1 MQPEKS
7 SSSVVPAQ
15 LFGMSKMRDI
25 AALYKMRLT
34 IIVVLSA
41 FLGYLMGA
49 ETADW
54 KIILTLVIGGILL
67 TGGSNGFNQVLERQ
81 WDALMHRTMNRPI
94 PTGRLTPLEAG
105 IISVLSAAIGIIG
118 LWVLINPASG
128 ILGLFSFFSY
138 VFVYTPLKRV
148 SSLSVFVGAIP
159 GAIPPMLGY
168 VAATNDYGLQA
179 GILFAIQ
186 FMWQFPHFWAIA
198 WVAHEDYQRGGYQ
211 LLPFNEGRTKRS
223 AFQMFSFSMA
233 LIPVSLIPWAL
244 PADQPM
250 VGNIAA
256 IVAVIAGLI
265 MSWLAWK
272 LYKSCETS
280 DARRLMF
287 ASFIYLPVVQLFY
300 VIDKLS

>member
-1 MQPEKS
+1 
-7 SSSVVPAQ
+7 
-15 LFGMSKMRDI
+15 
-25 AALYKMRLT
+25 
-34 IIVVLSA
+34 
-41 FLGYLMGA
+41 
-49 ETADW
+49 
-54 KIILTLVIGGILL
+54 
-67 TGGSNGFNQVLERQ
+67 
-81 WDALMHRTMNRPI
+81 
-94 PTGRLTPLEAG
+94 
-105 IISVLSAAIGIIG
+105 
-118 LWVLINPASG
+118 LWIFINPASG

-138 VFVYTPLKRV
+138 VFIYTPLKRV
-148 SSLSVFVGAIP
+148 TSLSVFVGAIP

-211 LLPFNEGRTKRS
+211 LLPFSEGRTKRS
-223 AFQMFSFSMA
+223 AFQMFSFSLA

-250 VGNIAA
+250 IGNIAA
-256 IVAVIAGLI
+256 LVAVISGII

-272 LYKSCETS
+272 LYKSCETA

>member
-7 SSSVVPAQ
+7 SSTVIPAQ
-15 LFGMSKMRDI
+15 GFGMSKMRDI

-54 KIILTLVIGGILL
+54 KVILTLVIGGILL

-94 PTGRLTPLEAG
+94 PTGRLSPTEAA
-105 IISVLSAAIGIIG
+105 IISVVSAAIGIIG
-118 LWVLINPASG
+118 LWVLVNPASG

-138 VFVYTPLKRV
+138 VFIYTPLKRV
-148 SSLSVFVGAIP
+148 TSLSVFVGAIP

-198 WVAHEDYQRGGYQ
+198 WVAHDDYQRGGYQ

-223 AFQMFSFSMA
+223 AFQMFSFSLA

-244 PADQPM
+244 PAEQPM

-256 IVAVIAGLI
+256 VISVVAGII

-272 LYKSCETS
+272 LYKSCETA

>member
-7 SSSVVPAQ
+7 SSSVIPAQ
-15 LFGMSKMRDI
+15 GFGMSKMRDI

-54 KIILTLVIGGILL
+54 KVILTLIVG
-67 TGGSNGFNQVLERQ
+67 ERQ

-94 PTGRLTPLEAG
+94 PTGRLTPVEAG
-105 IISVLSAAIGIIG
+105 IISVVSATIGIVG
-118 LWVLINPASG
+118 LWIFINPASG

-138 VFVYTPLKRV
+138 VFIYTPLKRV
-148 SSLSVFVGAIP
+148 TSLSVFVGAIP

-211 LLPFNEGRTKRS
+211 LLPFSEGRTKRS
-223 AFQMFSFSMA
+223 AFQMFSFSLA

-250 VGNIAA
+250 IGNIAA
-256 IVAVIAGLI
+256 LVAVISGII

-272 LYKSCETS
+272 LYKSCETA

>member
-7 SSSVVPAQ
+7 SSTVIPSQ
-15 LFGMSKMRDI
+15 GFGMSKMRDI

-54 KIILTLVIGGILL
+54 KVILTLIVGGILL

-105 IISVLSAAIGIIG
+105 IISVVSAAIGIVG
-118 LWVLINPASG
+118 LWVFINPASG

-138 VFVYTPLKRV
+138 VFIYTPLKRV
-148 SSLSVFVGAIP
+148 TSLSVFVGAIP

-198 WVAHEDYQRGGYQ
+198 WVAHDDYQRGGYQ
-211 LLPFNEGRTKRS
+211 LLPFSEGRTKRS
-223 AFQMFSFSMA
+223 AFQMFSFSLA

-244 PADQPM
+244 PAHQPM

-256 IVAVIAGLI
+256 LVAVVSGMI

-272 LYKSCETS
+272 LYKSCDTA